1 MKIKEEDLRREL
13 EKALKH
19 EASIANCASRLQCR
33 RSYFDLLACRARAH
47 GIDAVMHSN
56 ASRAYADGFKLDV
69 VHYVLA
75 EGHTER
81 TAAIRYNL
89 TYGVVC
95 TWIKKYLCGGEEMLL
110 SDRRGIT
117 GKMGRKPKPKLED
130 FEEGTLEYYKL
141 KSEQLERE
149 NLLLKKALPLVQAAI
164 RNRSKGKNDTSSS
177 ES

>member
-75 EGHTER
+75 EGHTESS
-81 TAAIRYNL
+81 AAIRYNL
-89 TYGVVC
+89 DRSPFAIIC
-95 TWIKKYLCGGEEMLL
+95 SKSMCSFLCFLW
-110 SDRRGIT
+110 
-117 GKMGRKPKPKLED
+117 
-130 FEEGTLEYYKL
+130 
-141 KSEQLERE
+141 
-149 NLLLKKALPLVQAAI
+149 
-164 RNRSKGKNDTSSS
+164 
-177 ES
+177 

>member
-69 VHYVLA
+69 VQGKA
-75 EGHTER
+75 
-81 TAAIRYNL
+81 TAWTTAR
-89 TYGVVC
+89 
-95 TWIKKYLCGGEEMLL
+95 W
-110 SDRRGIT
+110 RH
-117 GKMGRKPKPKLED
+117 
-130 FEEGTLEYYKL
+130 
-141 KSEQLERE
+141 
-149 NLLLKKALPLVQAAI
+149 
-164 RNRSKGKNDTSSS
+164 SSAP
-177 ES
+177 